1 MNLRRWLV
9 RGAVLALMGS
19 AFLWWPAALFAG
31 TTGKISGR
39 VRDQDKSP
47 VPGATVAVL
56 DQSFGGFTDATGL
69 FNIINVPPGTYR
81 LRVSFIGYETVIVE
95 RVAVS
100 ADNTTDV
107 DVVIKETTIA
117 AAEIVVN
124 ARSLPIDIDLTDT
137 RASLESREIEQLPV
151 QDLEDVVNLQAGV
164 VDGHFRGGRK
174 NEVQYQVDGISINNP
189 YDNSSTLTLDRSVL
203 REVQVISG
211 TFDAEYGQA
220 MSGVV
225 NAVLKDGG
233 EEFRWNGEF
242 YLGSYFF
249 PEDDSRPVAW
259 DAQPVSSQSYQGTI
273 GGPLVSKNTRYI
285 LSARYAR
292 GADPYYGTR
301 WFVPTDS
308 SDFEQ
313 KIWKP
318 TGDRKEVPLGYSY
331 EWSGLAKLTHSF
343 NPEMKLGYQIIFDLE
358 ESQRSD
364 YFYVLNPDGL
374 TEQHTYSVN
383 HGFDWNQSFSPTTI
397 FDLSL
402 RHNHFHYT
410 DWAYEDVYDPRY
422 DDAGPAIG
430 DPSIAEGAYIQGVS
444 IARFEQRTNTW
455 LAKGALSSQ
464 VNGQHLVKGGGEI
477 FFPQVEFGT
486 PGWLTYATV
495 DGRQQLV
502 RHIDDPPDY
511 PAPIEYRPIIGDAY
525 IQDQIE
531 WEDLTL
537 RAGLRFDYFSA
548 RSYVPG
554 DPANPANSIAG
565 APVVPDQPTT
575 AKANLSPR
583 LGVAYPIGE
592 RAGIHLAYGH
602 FYQYPAIGT
611 IFDNSDYRRL
621 RNLQAG
627 GIDYGVMGNPDV
639 KPEQTVQYE
648 IGYRQAL
655 TDKIGID
662 ATTFY
667 KDIRDLLG
675 VEFITTYNNAE
686 YARLT
691 NVDFGNV
698 VGITLSMDFVE
709 YGPLAIAIDYTWQQ
723 ATGNS
728 SDPRETSTRAEAGE
742 DPRPR
747 EIPFNWDQ
755 RHTFNSTITYA
766 EPRYS
771 LSAIIRVASGQ
782 PYTPVLDAGYGFG
795 LEANSG
801 RKPAGFLLDLRGAV
815 PVKTSGVPI
824 SIFGRAFNIFDSDY
838 FNGDVFSSTGSPYYS
853 RFPEADAAAL
863 ANPTRL
869 YSPRR
874 IEFGFRLGEE
884 AL

>member
-1 MNLRRWLV
+1 VRLGRRLLRGGV
-9 RGAVLALMGS
+9 HAAIAVLL
-19 AFLWWPAALFAG
+19 LWLPDAVRAG

-39 VRDQDKSP
+39 VRDQDRSP
-47 VPGATVAVL
+47 VVGATVAVL
-56 DQSFGGFTDATGL
+56 DQPLGAFTDETGL
-69 FNIINVPPGTYR
+69 FNIINVPPGNYS
-81 LRVSFIGYETVIVE
+81 LRVSFVGYETVIIE

-107 DVVIKETTIA
+107 DAVIKETTIA
-117 AAEIVVN
+117 AAEIVIS
-124 ARSLPIDIDLTDT
+124 AKSLPIDLDLTDT
-137 RASLESREIEQLPV
+137 RASLESREIEELPV
-151 QDLEDVVNLQAGV
+151 QDLADVVNLQAGV

-174 NEVQYQVDGISINNP
+174 GEVQYQVDGVSINNP

-203 REVQVISG
+203 HEVQVISG

-233 EEFRWNGEF
+233 ENFRWNGEF
-242 YLGSYFF
+242 FLGSYFY
-249 PEDDSRPVAW
+249 PEDGSRPVDW
-259 DAQPVSSQSYQGTI
+259 DAHPASTQNYQATI
-273 GGPLVSKNTRYI
+273 GGPLLAKDTRYI

-292 GADPYYGTR
+292 SSDPYYGTR

-313 KIWKP
+313 KIWRP
-318 TGDRKEVPLGYSY
+318 TGDRAEVPLGYRN
-331 EWSGLAKLTHSF
+331 EWSGLGKLSHSF

-364 YFYVLNPDGL
+364 YYFVLNPDGL
-374 TEQHTYSVN
+374 TEQNTYAVN
-383 HGFDWNQSFSPTTI
+383 HGFDWNQSLSPETI
-397 FDLSL
+397 LDLSL

-422 DDAGPAIG
+422 DEAGPARG
-430 DPSIAEGAYIQGVS
+430 DPDLAEGAYIQGVS
-444 IARFEQRTNTW
+444 LARFEQRTNTL
-455 LAKGALSSQ
+455 LAKGALASQ
-464 VNGQHLVKGGGEI
+464 VNGQHLVKGGGEVY
-477 FFPQVEFGT
+477 FPRVEFGT
-486 PGWLTYATV
+486 PGWLAYATV
-495 DGRQQLV
+495 EGRQQLV

-511 PAPIEYRPIIGDAY
+511 PAPIQYRPIIGDAF
-525 IQDQIE
+525 IQDQME

-554 DPANPANSIAG
+554 DPANPANSITG
-565 APVVPDQPTT
+565 APVVPDQATT

-621 RNLQAG
+621 ENLQAG

-639 KPEQTVQYE
+639 KPEKTVQYE
-648 IGYRQAL
+648 IGYRQAV
-655 TDKIGID
+655 TNRIGID
-662 ATTFY
+662 ATAFY

-691 NVDFGNV
+691 NVDFGEV
-698 VGITLSMDFVE
+698 VGVTLSMDFLE
-709 YGPLAIAIDYTWQQ
+709 YGPLGIAIDYTWQQ

-728 SDPRETSTRAEAGE
+728 SDPKETSTRAETGE

-747 EIPFNWDQ
+747 QIPFNWDQ
-755 RHTFNSTITYA
+755 RHTFNATITYA

-771 LSAIIRVASGQ
+771 LSAIIRAASGQ

-801 RKPAGFLLDLRGAV
+801 RKPSGLLLDLRGAV
-815 PVKTSGVPI
+815 PVKANGTRVSL
-824 SIFGRAFNIFDSDY
+824 FGRVFNVLDNDY
-838 FNGDVFSSTGSPYYS
+838 FNGDVFPSTGSPHYS

-874 IEFGFRLGEE
+874 LEFGFRLGEE
-884 AL
+884 VL